1 MVPALLNLGAYAP
14 KICIICVTAANDSD
28 TEYIK
33 DTSRERG
40 LRTKIALRTAS
51 MDVA

>member
-1 MVPALLNLGAYAP
+1 MVPALLNLGAYAL
-14 KICIICVTAANDSD
+14 KICIFSVTAANDRD
-28 TEYIK
+28 TQYIK

>member
-1 MVPALLNLGAYAP
+1 MVPALLNFGAYAL

-33 DTSRERG
+33 DSSCQRG
-40 LRTKIALRTAS
+40 AGGMRS
-51 MDVA
+51 ENG